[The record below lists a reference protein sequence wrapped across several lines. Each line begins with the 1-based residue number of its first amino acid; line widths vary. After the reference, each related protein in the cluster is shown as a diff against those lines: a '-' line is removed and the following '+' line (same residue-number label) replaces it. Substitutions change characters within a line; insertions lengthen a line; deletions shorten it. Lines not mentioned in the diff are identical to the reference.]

1 MLQLYRNIFDE
12 EFLLRSRPSSFSR
25 FRCFRSAAAR
35 GETNSAAMH
44 RNATVKS
51 KVDDAS
57 PAAAAPMSF
66 SQSSAE
72 SQSVWTCARSH
83 EIRKIFF
90 GIMRSFLASLVFLG
104 FTSYSGI
111 RGQEVTV
118 PHRFR
123 TSYQNGHD
131 TVRFLSKKFVSSKKW
146 KIFVLKRVA
155 IICRLQIRLWYVP
168 LCIYCIIDDDPDVH
182 YPQKYLIVSRI
193 SFSILLILEKFLK
206 ILCVW
211 FYMTPLNDIK
221 SVGKN
226 LQEFFKDKN
235 NQNWHSLKKNLGGI
249 ERQFQKSPETPCIDA
264 INH

>member
-57 PAAAAPMSF
+57 PAAAAAPMSF

-155 IICRLQIRLWYVP
+155 IICRLQIRLWFVP
-168 LCIYCIIDDDPDVH
+168 LCVYCIIENRNLSWSGCTLPPKIFDGLKNIIFNCFNPW
-182 YPQKYLIVSRI
+182 K
-193 SFSILLILEKFLK
+193 ILEDSFHL
-206 ILCVW
+206 LL
-211 FYMTPLNDIK
+211 YDSIK
-221 SVGKN
+221 W
-226 LQEFFKDKN
+226 L
-235 NQNWHSLKKNLGGI
+235 
-249 ERQFQKSPETPCIDA
+249 
-264 INH
+264 